1 MVLSN
6 LKDLKS
12 DMITNEKA
20 VIVFRFAYK
29 EIQYFIAVCLLTEKD
44 RKKKEA
50 EYALVR
56 LCFMHADDVSRYL
69 DCYANSKNI
78 TAGMSELRNFLG
90 VEYQKDG
97 VAWIN
102 GFLAYLGD
110 FIPISIPTV
119 EDTEEQDAILYT
131 ICRHENRNPNRI
143 YRSYMFRNGKENGNQ
158 KHRTEYNG
166 QLASIRFPNLYLRFK
181 LDKIISFAFTENAL
195 EEKTEEEVLRNFEI
209 NQNKKIK

>member
-1 MVLSN
+1 
-6 LKDLKS
+6 
-12 DMITNEKA
+12 
-20 VIVFRFAYK
+20 
-29 EIQYFIAVCLLTEKD
+29 
-44 RKKKEA
+44 
-50 EYALVR
+50 
-56 LCFMHADDVSRYL
+56 MHADDVSRYL

-143 YRSYMFRNGKENGNQ
+143 YRSYMFRNGRKMEIKNTGLNIMVNWHQ
-158 KHRTEYNG
+158 FVF
-166 QLASIRFPNLYLRFK
+166 QIFI
-181 LDKIISFAFTENAL
+181 LDSN
-195 EEKTEEEVLRNFEI
+195 
-209 NQNKKIK
+209 